1 MHVSASPP
9 LAVAKLVWQPR
20 PDAFVMT
27 VVCKATYALRNG
39 PCELVGL
46 PDAPQTMDIY
56 WQDGSPR
63 SLRLPNDLAP
73 FKRHVDVMVVGH
85 AWAPQGQAVPSLVAR
100 LAVGSLNKA
109 LVVYGDR
116 YWLPEGRLSDAVP
129 FTRMPLRWMR
139 AAGGPRS
146 WNPVGIPPS
155 MDANAPGHPPNFE
168 PVSHVLR
175 SPTQEVPPVG
185 LGPIAARWPTR
196 VEHLRAHRSTWPHE
210 GWHERPLPA
219 GVDASYWNAAPK
231 DQQITELPAQAQIL
245 LEHLNPEQPRMIALV
260 EDVRPRAMVTRSGS
274 SPQEVWLRADTLL
287 IDTDRGVCSVTWR
300 AAVPLR
306 HAKEEGVVVVAPT
319 RGIGA
324 LRVAPAQATPERGPT
339 SRTMTMPALGAPR
352 NPAAAVPFVPSSAPV
367 VPPPAPRRER
377 PPLSFARDDDEVTP
391 TGNVG
396 KPEGF
401 ETLPFQRSPLRQA
414 PTSSPAPASASA
426 PAPAPPPMDPDDD
439 GTQTLVPPVRPAAA
453 ATLPFVASGMIAP
466 GDDGTGTL
474 LPGRQAAPSALPF
487 RAPEPAAAA
496 EEPEPATERKPKLQ
510 PDAALPFGN
519 PTPAASPLL
528 VPSGGGVV
536 PSEGGST
543 HLAGGSTHLA
553 GGGMHLAGGG
563 MHLAGGGM
571 HLAGG
576 GMHLGGGVA
585 PSAGGIVPSAGGI
598 VPSAG
603 GIVPSAG
610 GIVPS
615 AGGIVPLAGSIVPL
629 AGSIVP
635 LAGGIVPS
643 AGSVVPSAGGI
654 VPSAG
659 GIVPS
664 AGGIVPS
671 VGGIVPSAGGVGAA
685 RGELSVERYAR
696 IKVDLWGAQAALHEV
711 LSRYGIDEVAWR
723 VHERQ
728 QAEALA
734 GEAREGRCDLA
745 LALCAAFEAAKAP
758 GVAPP
763 PLGGIA

>member
-1 MHVSASPP
+1 MHVSATPP

-39 PCELVGL
+39 PCELVGS
-46 PDAPQTMDIY
+46 PDAPQPMDVF

-63 SLRLPNDLAP
+63 SVRLPNDFAP

-85 AWAPQGQAVPSLVAR
+85 AWAPHGQAVPSLVAR
-100 LAVGSLNKA
+100 LVVGTLNKA
-109 LVVYGDR
+109 IVVYGDR

-155 MDANAPGHPPNFE
+155 MAANAPGHPPNFE
-168 PVSHVLR
+168 PVNHVLR

-185 LGPIAARWPTR
+185 FGPIAARWPTR

-319 RGIGA
+319 RGME
-324 LRVAPAQATPERGPT
+324 APSVVPNPPPSVPPSVTQAPVMPERPSGP
-339 SRTMTMPALGAPR
+339 RTLTMLAPSAPK
-352 NPAAAVPFVPSSAPV
+352 PAAALPFTPASAPAM
-367 VPPPAPRRER
+367 PPSEPRRER
-377 PPLSFARDDDEVTP
+377 PPLSFARNDDEPTP

-401 ETLPFQRSPLRQA
+401 STLPFQRSPLRQM
-414 PTSSPAPASASA
+414 PTSSLTPA
-426 PAPAPPPMDPDDD
+426 PAPAPPQAPPIDPDDD
-439 GTQTLVPPVRPAAA
+439 GTQTLVPQVRPAVA

-466 GDDGTGTL
+466 DDDGTGTI

-496 EEPEPATERKPKLQ
+496 EEAEPATERKPKLQ

-528 VPSGGGVV
+528 VPSGEGVV

-543 HLAGGSTHLA
+543 HLAGG
-553 GGGMHLAGGG
+553 
-563 MHLAGGGM
+563 
-571 HLAGG
+571 
-576 GMHLGGGVA
+576 GMHLGGGV
-585 PSAGGIVPSAGGI
+585 
-598 VPSAG
+598 
-603 GIVPSAG
+603 
-610 GIVPS
+610 
-615 AGGIVPLAGSIVPL
+615 
-629 AGSIVP
+629 
-635 LAGGIVPS
+635 VPS
-643 AGSVVPSAGGI
+643 AGSV
-654 VPSAG
+654 
-659 GIVPS
+659 
-664 AGGIVPS
+664 
-671 VGGIVPSAGGVGAA
+671 VPSAGGVGAA

-745 LALCAAFEAAKAP
+745 LALCAAFDAAKAP